1 MNRERGSEIT
11 SRAMIMDKK
20 GEQGKNSIKVICL
33 PKVEIT
39 NKQNNRQAFKVK
51 IHKNHTKVQ
60 KDLNLQTEI
69 CFTLKI

>member
-39 NKQNNRQAFKVK
+39 NKQNNR
-51 IHKNHTKVQ
+51 
-60 KDLNLQTEI
+60 
-69 CFTLKI
+69 